1 MNWHQALKS
10 LNLTAS
16 APSSTVDTKC
26 HTAAAHAKNFVPTIT
41 GDIKSGS
48 PITTHFTYVRRGAEG
63 AGAGG

>member
-1 MNWHQALKS
+1 
-10 LNLTAS
+10 
-16 APSSTVDTKC
+16 
-26 HTAAAHAKNFVPTIT
+26 VPTIT